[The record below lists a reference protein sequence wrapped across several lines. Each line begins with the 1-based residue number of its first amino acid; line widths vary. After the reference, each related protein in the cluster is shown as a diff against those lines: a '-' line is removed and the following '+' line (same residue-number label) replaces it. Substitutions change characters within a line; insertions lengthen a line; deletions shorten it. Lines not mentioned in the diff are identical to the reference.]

1 MYFDH
6 QSGLV
11 LPQGVQP
18 RSIGRVAA
26 AYALAVLL
34 FVVTLGIGYLAW
46 GIVTWGSGQTPAQKL
61 LGQSCWRPEASR
73 PASRG
78 QMAIRQITGLLLNG
92 ELLAG
97 PFILLASKDRT
108 SVGDFIVATVVCTTP
123 TMLC

>member
-46 GIVTWGSGQTPAQKL
+46 GSGQTPAQKL

-78 QMAIRQITGLLLNG
+78 
-92 ELLAG
+92 
-97 PFILLASKDRT
+97 
-108 SVGDFIVATVVCTTP
+108 
-123 TMLC
+123 